1 MTFFFDNGNKFS
13 RRLNQF
19 LRKKIVLVNTD
30 HSGRIVLMKV
40 KTEDAIFVFI
50 DIFNGK
56 ILRTRAT
63 SNLFWHM

>member
-1 MTFFFDNGNKFS
+1 MEAQSVSKK
-13 RRLNQF
+13 
-19 LRKKIVLVNTD
+19 KKIVLVNTD